1 MLLYGCRICA
11 AGLSP
16 GGSWRSFEMAVA
28 TELFIVLL
36 PYWTEV
42 DSSIPSS
49 SDLGRTRIQADSFS
63 RDLTT
68 PNGDD
73 VRCRGSFSGMRGV
86 PSPSELP
93 RNYFF
98 FLSHSKNMEMPRP
111 FREKR
116 KGIRWLP
123 EALSRRTYQDDCIH
137 WRPGG
142 RTRELEEGG
151 TGDAGN
157 GVRMAITMT

>member
-49 SDLGRTRIQADSFS
+49 SDLGRTRIQADSS
-63 RDLTT
+63 ARDLPGRMGMTSGAAAPSRT
-68 PNGDD
+68 CGE
-73 VRCRGSFSGMRGV
+73 CRHRQSFPGTIF
-86 PSPSELP
+86 L
-93 RNYFF
+93 
-98 FLSHSKNMEMPRP
+98 LSHSKNTEMPHP

-116 KGIRWLP
+116 KGTRWLP
-123 EALSRRTYQDDCIH
+123 EALSRRIYQDDCIH

-151 TGDAGN
+151 TGDDGN
-157 GVRMAITMT
+157 GVWMAITMT